1 MSDAQAADAADQMGH
16 RLGAEADNATDEHES
31 TVKRWMSEAWHEFS
45 QRLQGHDPAQL
56 KAEAQAAAEAGG
68 GLSVE
73 KTEGEV
79 PADAS
84 GDTTGASERLDVV
97 KETDPTAGQ
106 AATTTGGE
114 GTAGAPAGSSPAQP
128 EHPGVP

>member
-1 MSDAQAADAADQMGH
+1 MGDAQAADAADQMGH
-16 RLGAEADNATDEHES
+16 RLGAEADNASDEHES

-73 KTEGEV
+73 KTEGE
-79 PADAS
+79 PQDAS
-84 GDTTGASERLDVV
+84 GDLTGASERLDVV
-97 KETDPTAGQ
+97 REDT
-106 AATTTGGE
+106 
-114 GTAGAPAGSSPAQP
+114 P
-128 EHPGVP
+128 EHPGIP